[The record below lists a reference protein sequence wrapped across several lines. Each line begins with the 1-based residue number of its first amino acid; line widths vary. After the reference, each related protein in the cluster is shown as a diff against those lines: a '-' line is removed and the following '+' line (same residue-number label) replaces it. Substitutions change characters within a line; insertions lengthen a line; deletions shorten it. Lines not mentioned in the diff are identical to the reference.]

1 MASRCRAPAGAG
13 RGRCRGIVARP
24 ANRFRSDRDR
34 PSRQTDHAAMM
45 SNSRRATPLSSAS
58 SPGRLSRPLVSLIP
72 SSRIRGLLCA
82 PTASASALLVQPVE
96 NCRTGSSSATR
107 CELNHGSARRRH
119 ACGSAV
125 PRVWE
130 LSSYFRFSNVRLQ
143 VSRVSRFRNPESVPS
158 TISRHPMQAE
168 VADMRRTSLT
178 LAADTFSSRAV
189 SRTPRPSSNAST
201 NALHL
206 ERRRPRPAQ
215 ALAG

>member
-72 SSRIRGLLCA
+72 SSRIWGLLSA
-82 PTASASALLVQPVE
+82 PTASASVLLVQPVE
-96 NCRTGSSSATR
+96 NCRTGKSSATR
-107 CELNHGSARRRH
+107 CELNLGSARRRH
-119 ACGSAV
+119 ACGSAG

-143 VSRVSRFRNPESVPS
+143 VSRASPESGIRAVHHQSAPNA
-158 TISRHPMQAE
+158 AE

-178 LAADTFSSRAV
+178 LAADTFSSLAV